1 MQLPFL
7 AYGFQLAVEP
17 GQAVHYRDGDGQI
30 DHRID
35 GHEGFA
41 AANSQQQAAL
51 LAKALEKELG
61 YPPVETVHIGACISI
76 NIGPDVIAVC
86 YKHQ

>member
-1 MQLPFL
+1 M
-7 AYGFQLAVEP
+7 VN
-17 GQAVHYRDGDGQI
+17 
-30 DHRID
+30 
-35 GHEGFA
+35 A
-41 AANSQQQAAL
+41 A

>member
-1 MQLPFL
+1 MELRQLKYFL
-7 AYGFQLAVEP
+7 S
-17 GQAVHYRDGDGQI
+17 
-30 DHRID
+30 
-35 GHEGFA
+35 A
-41 AANSQQQAAL
+41 ARNLSFTTAARECYIVQSAMSQQIA
-51 LAKALEKELG
+51 ALEKELG